1 MKKYSNYK
9 SNYDKYPVVQV
20 SETSENVCWQGWP
33 EIVSQLNKSLEN
45 VHKPVKVLVVE
56 CYQGVYDEEVKSA
69 LKGQLPH
76 TLWLDAS
83 LAMKTSEEINSFLK
97 SDITDDEIFGYM
109 TRYHMDCYFDEKKV
123 AELREKVAGIS
134 AGVVIVYGVGAA
146 YVMPESDVLVYA
158 DMARWE
164 IQMRFRRNEISNVGV
179 DNRMERASLQYKR
192 GFFVDWRICD
202 RFKKTLMNKWDYV
215 LRM

>member
-1 MKKYSNYK
+1 M
-9 SNYDKYPVVQV
+9 VGRFFGH
-20 SETSENVCWQGWP
+20 ENFGRDQFV
-33 EIVSQLNKSLEN
+33 
-45 VHKPVKVLVVE
+45 
-56 CYQGVYDEEVKSA
+56 
-69 LKGQLPH
+69 
-76 TLWLDAS
+76 
-83 LAMKTSEEINSFLK
+83 LK

-109 TRYHMDCYFDEKKV
+109 TRYHMDCYFDEKKI

-192 GFFVDWRICD
+192 GFCR
-202 RFKKTLMNKWDYV
+202 LAH
-215 LRM
+215 LRPF